1 MSMIQMCKIA
11 KIYPNGAPALHDIDI
26 QIPSGDFVY
35 ITGSSG
41 AGKSTLLRL
50 LYCADRPTRG
60 QILMGKRNIT
70 RLSPRKIA
78 FLRRQIGFV
87 FQDFKLLLN
96 RTVLENVAL
105 PLQVQGVGN
114 EETRARAFELLQYV
128 GLEYKTQRKP
138 LELSG
143 GEQQRVA
150 IARAMIVRPK
160 LLLAD
165 EPTGNLDYCLA
176 LEIMDMFSRIN
187 REGTTVLVATH
198 DKELIQQN
206 PRRVIALKN
215 GHMLSDSRPGPD
227 IAATNTSTVKSREA
241 L

>member
-1 MSMIQMCKIA
+1 MNMIQMCKIA
-11 KIYPNGAPALHDIDI
+11 KIYPNGAPALHDIDLK
-26 QIPSGDFVY
+26 IPAGEFVY

-70 RLSPRKIA
+70 RLNARNVA

-105 PLQVQGVGN
+105 PLHVQGIST
-114 EETRARAFELLQYV
+114 EETRTRAFELLQYV
-128 GLEYKTQRKP
+128 GLEYKMQRKP

-165 EPTGNLDYCLA
+165 EPTGNLDSSLA
-176 LEIMDMFSRIN
+176 LEIMGMFSRIN
-187 REGTTVLVATH
+187 KEGTTVLVATH
-198 DKELIQQN
+198 DQELIHQT
-206 PRRVIALKN
+206 PHRVIALEN
-215 GHMLSDSRPGPD
+215 GHVVSDSRPEANTES
-227 IAATNTSTVKSREA
+227 IAPQEA
-241 L
+241 H

>member
-1 MSMIQMCKIA
+1 MSMIQMCRIA
-11 KIYPNGAPALHDIDI
+11 KIYANGVPALYDIDL
-26 QIPSGDFVY
+26 QIPAGEFAY

-70 RLSPRKIA
+70 RLNARKIA

-87 FQDFKLLLN
+87 FQDFKLLQN
-96 RTVLENVAL
+96 RTVMENVAL
-105 PLQVQGVGN
+105 PLQVQGASIK
-114 EETRARAFELLQYV
+114 ETRSRTFEMLQYV
-128 GLEYKTQRKP
+128 GLEYKMQRKP

-165 EPTGNLDYCLA
+165 EPTGNLDYSLA
-176 LEIMDMFSRIN
+176 QEIMEMFSRIN
-187 REGTTVLVATH
+187 QAGTTVLVATH
-198 DKELIQQN
+198 DTEIMRLL
-206 PRRVIALKN
+206 PRRTIALEN
-215 GHMLSDSRPGPD
+215 GHIISDTHP
-227 IAATNTSTVKSREA
+227 AATCSETDTDQLQETA
-241 L
+241 

>member
-11 KIYPNGAPALHDIDI
+11 KIYPNGVPALHDIDL
-26 QIPSGDFVY
+26 QILSGEFAY

-96 RTVLENVAL
+96 RTVMENVAL
-105 PLQVQGVGN
+105 PLQVQGVGAD
-114 EETRARAFELLQYV
+114 EIRARTFELLQYV
-128 GLEYKTQRKP
+128 GLEYKMQRKP

-150 IARAMIVRPK
+150 IARAMVVRPK
-160 LLLAD
+160 LILAD
-165 EPTGNLDYCLA
+165 EPTGNLDYNLA
-176 LEIMDMFSRIN
+176 LEIMEMFSRIN
-187 REGTTVLVATH
+187 KEG
-198 DKELIQQN
+198 
-206 PRRVIALKN
+206 
-215 GHMLSDSRPGPD
+215 
-227 IAATNTSTVKSREA
+227 
-241 L
+241 

>member
-11 KIYPNGAPALHDIDI
+11 KIYPNGVPALHDIDL
-26 QIPSGDFVY
+26 QIPSGEFAY

-96 RTVLENVAL
+96 RTVMENVAL
-105 PLQVQGVGN
+105 PLQVQGVGAD
-114 EETRARAFELLQYV
+114 EIRARTFELLQYV
-128 GLEYKTQRKP
+128 GLEYKMQRKP

-150 IARAMIVRPK
+150 IARAMVVRPK

-165 EPTGNLDYCLA
+165 EPTGNLDYNLA
-176 LEIMDMFSRIN
+176 LEIMEMFSRIN
-187 REGTTVLVATH
+187 KEGTTVLVATH
-198 DKELIQQN
+198 DRELVEQV
-206 PRRVIALKN
+206 PHRVIALEN
-215 GHMLSDSRPGPD
+215 GHMVSDSRPDQTFDPTAD
-227 IAATNTSTVKSREA
+227 QVQET

>member
-11 KIYPNGAPALHDIDI
+11 KIYPNGAPALHDIDV

-50 LYCADRPTRG
+50 LYCADHPTRG

-96 RTVLENVAL
+96 RSVLENVSL
-105 PLQVQGVGN
+105 PLQVQGLGI
-114 EETRARAFELLQYV
+114 EETRARAFKLLQYV
-128 GLEYKTQRKP
+128 GLEYKMQRKP

-165 EPTGNLDYCLA
+165 EPTGNLDYSLA
-176 LEIMDMFSRIN
+176 LEIMDMFSGIN
-187 REGTTVLVATH
+187 KEGTTILVATH
-198 DKELIQQN
+198 DKELIQKI
-206 PRRVIALKN
+206 PHRVITLEN
-215 GHMLSDSRPGPD
+215 GHMVSDTQPD
-227 IAATNTSTVKSREA
+227 PATDRNPDEPRRYSE
-241 L
+241 

>member
-1 MSMIQMCKIA
+1 MIQMCKIA
-11 KIYPNGAPALHDIDI
+11 KIYPNGAPALHDIDL
-26 QIPSGDFVY
+26 QIPTGDFVY

-70 RLSPRKIA
+70 RLSARKIA

-87 FQDFKLLLN
+87 FQDFKLLVN

-105 PLQVQGVGN
+105 PLHVQGIDA

-128 GLEYKTQRKP
+128 GLEYKMQRKP
-138 LELSG
+138 MELSG

-165 EPTGNLDYCLA
+165 EPTGNLDYSLA
-176 LEIMDMFSRIN
+176 LEIMEMFSRIN
-187 REGTTVLVATH
+187 KEGTTVLVATH
-198 DKELIQQN
+198 DQELIQQI
-206 PRRVIALKN
+206 PYRVIALEN
-215 GHMLSDSRPGPD
+215 GHMVSDSRPDTGLD
-227 IAATNTSTVKSREA
+227 ADDETTEEE

>member
-1 MSMIQMCKIA
+1 MSVIQMCKIA
-11 KIYPNGAPALHDIDI
+11 KIYPNGAPALHDIDL
-26 QIPSGDFVY
+26 QIPSGDFAY

-70 RLSPRKIA
+70 RLSARKIA

-87 FQDFKLLLN
+87 FQDFKLLVN

-105 PLQVQGVGN
+105 PLQVQGIGI

-128 GLEYKTQRKP
+128 GLEYKMQRKP

-165 EPTGNLDYCLA
+165 EPTGNLDYSLA

-187 REGTTVLVATH
+187 KEGTTVLVATH
-198 DKELIQQN
+198 DQELIQQN
-206 PRRVIALKN
+206 PHRVISLKN
-215 GHMLSDSRPGPD
+215 GHMVSDSGPD
-227 IAATNTSTVKSREA
+227 TANSNGTQDLREA

>member
-11 KIYPNGAPALHDIDI
+11 KIYPNGAPALHDIDL
-26 QIPSGDFVY
+26 QIPSGDFAY

-50 LYCADRPTRG
+50 LYCADRPSRG

-70 RLSPRKIA
+70 RLSPRQIA

-105 PLQVQGVGN
+105 PLQVQGVGAD
-114 EETRARAFELLQYV
+114 ETRARAFDLLQYV
-128 GLEYKTQRKP
+128 GLEYKMQRKP

-165 EPTGNLDYCLA
+165 EPTGNLDQDLA
-176 LEIMDMFSRIN
+176 QEIMEMFSRIN
-187 REGTTVLVATH
+187 KEGTTVLVATH
-198 DKELIQQN
+198 DHEMIQQN
-206 PRRVIALKN
+206 PHRVISLEN
-215 GHMLSDSRPGPD
+215 GHMVSDLRPD
-227 IAATNTSTVKSREA
+227 SDLVSETDKQREA
-241 L
+241 F

>member
-1 MSMIQMCKIA
+1 MAMIQLCKIA
-11 KIYPNGAPALHDIDI
+11 KVYDNGAPALHDINL
-26 QIPSGDFVY
+26 QLPAGDFAY

-50 LYCADRPTRG
+50 LYCADRPSRG

-70 RLSPRKIA
+70 RLNARKVA

-87 FQDFKLLLN
+87 FQDFKLLHN

-105 PLQVQGVGN
+105 PLQVQGLGA
-114 EETRARAFELLQYV
+114 EEIRSRVFELLRYV
-128 GLEYKTQRKP
+128 GLEYKMQRKP

-150 IARAMIVRPK
+150 IARAMVVRPK

-165 EPTGNLDYCLA
+165 EPTGNLDYSLA
-176 LEIMDMFSRIN
+176 VEIMNMFSKIN
-187 REGTTVLVATH
+187 QEGTTVLVATH
-198 DKELIQQN
+198 DNKIVRKIPHRTITLE
-206 PRRVIALKN
+206 N
-215 GHMLSDSRPGPD
+215 GHLVSDTRPDKPESE
-227 IAATNTSTVKSREA
+227 STTDTTP
-241 L
+241 

>member
-1 MSMIQMCKIA
+1 M
-11 KIYPNGAPALHDIDI
+11 YPNGAPALHDIDL
-26 QIPSGDFVY
+26 QIPSGEFAY

-70 RLSPRKIA
+70 RLNPRKIA

-96 RTVLENVAL
+96 RSVLENVAL
-105 PLQVQGVGN
+105 PLQVQGIGV

-128 GLEYKTQRKP
+128 GLEYKMQRKP

-165 EPTGNLDYCLA
+165 EPTGNLDNNLA

-187 REGTTVLVATH
+187 KEGTTVLIATH
-198 DKELIQQN
+198 DRDLIQQI

-215 GHMLSDSRPGPD
+215 GHMVSDSGPVTP
-227 IAATNTSTVKSREA
+227 ATTDASRAREA

>member
-1 MSMIQMCKIA
+1 MNMIQMCKIA
-11 KIYPNGAPALHDIDI
+11 KIHANGVPALYDIDL
-26 QIPSGDFVY
+26 QVPAGEFAY

-70 RLSPRKIA
+70 RLSARKIA

-87 FQDFKLLLN
+87 FQDFKLLQN
-96 RTVLENVAL
+96 RSVIENVSL
-105 PLQVQGVGN
+105 PLQVQGISVK
-114 EETRARAFELLQYV
+114 ETRSRAFEMLQYV
-128 GLEYKTQRKP
+128 GLEYKMQRKP

-165 EPTGNLDYCLA
+165 EPTGNLDDSLA
-176 LEIMDMFSRIN
+176 QEIMEMFSKIN
-187 REGTTVLVATH
+187 QVGTTVLVATH
-198 DKELIQQN
+198 DTEIMRLL
-206 PRRVIALKN
+206 PRRIIELEN
-215 GHMLSDSRPGPD
+215 GHIISDTFPPKTCVGTKTDR
-227 IAATNTSTVKSREA
+227 A
-241 L
+241 

>member
-1 MSMIQMCKIA
+1 MSMIQMCRIA
-11 KIYPNGAPALHDIDI
+11 KIYDNGVPALYDIDL
-26 QIPSGDFVY
+26 QIPAGDFAY

-60 QILMGKRNIT
+60 QILMGNRNIT
-70 RLSPRKIA
+70 RLNARKIA

-87 FQDFKLLLN
+87 FQDFKLLQN
-96 RTVLENVAL
+96 RSVIENVAL
-105 PLQVQGVGN
+105 PLQVQGVSVK
-114 EETRARAFELLQYV
+114 ETRSRAFELLQYV
-128 GLEYKTQRKP
+128 GLEYKMQRKP

-165 EPTGNLDYCLA
+165 EPTGNLDYSLA
-176 LEIMDMFSRIN
+176 QEIMEMFFRIN
-187 REGTTVLVATH
+187 RTGTTVLVATH
-198 DKELIQQN
+198 DTEVMRLLPQ
-206 PRRVIALKN
+206 RTIALDN
-215 GHMLSDSRPGPD
+215 GHIISDTRPTDVLSKTAIDQSQE
-227 IAATNTSTVKSREA
+227 TV
-241 L
+241 